1 MRLFCAVLVA
11 VSLGIAFEALADD
24 KLPAQLAGTGQTM
37 RGSAKG
43 TAAAWSIAIASQ
55 DDEGNLKGTM
65 NWSGH
70 GCQLSR
76 VPFTGTYRNG
86 VLDLQVPATSR
97 NCGEWTITLTQS
109 PGKDLLL
116 EGTARMHGTDKAA
129 LVTLR
134 PR

>member
-1 MRLFCAVLVA
+1 MRLLSAVLVA
-11 VSLGIAFEALADD
+11 VAIGLAFEALADD
-24 KLPAQLAGTGQTM
+24 QLPAQLAGTGQTM
-37 RGSAKG
+37 RGSGKG
-43 TAAAWSIAIASQ
+43 TAAPWSITIASQ

-70 GCQLSR
+70 GCQLSK
-76 VPFTGTYRNG
+76 VPFAGTWRNG

-109 PGKDLLL
+109 QGKSLLL
-116 EGTARMHGTDKAA
+116 EGTARMHGTDNTAA
-129 LVTLR
+129 VTLR